1 MSQSPV
7 NDNVF
12 SSFTIDQVC
21 KEIALELESLL
32 DPRQKD
38 ILTITKKLCS
48 KHKLSSLPG
57 NQKILK
63 YVNPHSKLRK
73 LLKVKPVKTASGIAV
88 IALMPKPFA
97 CPHGRCVYCP
107 GGVEINVPL
116 SYTGSEPCAKYAQQY
131 DFDPLRQIQSKM
143 LQLYSSGHGLDK
155 VELVIVGGTF
165 PFFPQDYQRDFVK
178 GCFDALN
185 NCSSR
190 DLEESMEIN
199 EKAGT
204 RCVGFTV
211 ETKPDFCKRQH
222 VDAML
227 ELGVTRVEIGVQ
239 SLQEEAYK
247 AVNRGHNLCDVIES
261 FQIARD
267 SGYKIVAHMMPGL
280 PTSSPESDIADFH
293 RLIEDPHFKPDMLKI
308 YPTLVLKGTG
318 LYSLY
323 NQGKYHAY
331 SPEEYIRILVE
342 VKKAIPPWIRIMRV
356 QREIEDKD
364 IVAGPREGN
373 LRQSA
378 LQQLNDLGLKC
389 RCIRCREVG
398 LQRRTELQDE
408 ELCMNRINYEA
419 SGGQEVFLSFESKDR
434 LSILGFLRLRDPALP
449 HREEIKAQ
457 RMAGYGRSAI
467 IRELHVYGVSVDIGC
482 MPENDSYQHKGY
494 GIRLMREAERI
505 ARDEFDLTK
514 ISVISAVGTRGYY
527 MKMGY
532 YRNGPYMT
540 KSLR

>member
-1 MSQSPV
+1 MSQRPV
-7 NDNVF
+7 HDIIFND
-12 SSFTIDQVC
+12 FTFDQVC
-21 KEIALELESLL
+21 KEIALEVESLS
-32 DPRQKD
+32 DPRKKD

-63 YVNPHSKLRK
+63 YVNPKSKVRK

-107 GGVEINVPL
+107 GGVEENVPL

-131 DFDPLRQIQSKM
+131 EFDPLKQIQSKM
-143 LQLYSSGHGLDK
+143 LQLYSRGHGLDK

-165 PFFPQDYQRDFVK
+165 PFFSQDYQREFVK
-178 GCFDALN
+178 ASFDALN

-190 DLEESMEIN
+190 CLEEAMEIN
-199 EKAGT
+199 ERAGT

-227 ELGVTRVEIGVQ
+227 ELGVTRIEIGVQ
-239 SLQEEAYK
+239 SLQEEAYR

-267 SGYKIVAHMMPGL
+267 AGYKIVAHMMPGL
-280 PTSSPESDIADFH
+280 PTASPERDIADFH
-293 RLIEDPHFKPDMLKI
+293 RLIEDPHFRPDMLKI

-318 LYSLY
+318 LYNLY
-323 NQGKYHAY
+323 KQGKYHPY
-331 SPEEYIRILVE
+331 SHEDYIRILVE

-378 LQQLNDLGLKC
+378 LQRLNDLGFKC
-389 RCIRCREVG
+389 RCIRCRDCH
-398 LQRRTELQDE
+398 L
-408 ELCMNRINYEA
+408 Y
-419 SGGQEVFLSFESKDR
+419 SSPSP
-434 LSILGFLRLRDPALP
+434 RD
-449 HREEIKAQ
+449 
-457 RMAGYGRSAI
+457 
-467 IRELHVYGVSVDIGC
+467 
-482 MPENDSYQHKGY
+482 
-494 GIRLMREAERI
+494 
-505 ARDEFDLTK
+505 
-514 ISVISAVGTRGYY
+514 
-527 MKMGY
+527 
-532 YRNGPYMT
+532 
-540 KSLR
+540 